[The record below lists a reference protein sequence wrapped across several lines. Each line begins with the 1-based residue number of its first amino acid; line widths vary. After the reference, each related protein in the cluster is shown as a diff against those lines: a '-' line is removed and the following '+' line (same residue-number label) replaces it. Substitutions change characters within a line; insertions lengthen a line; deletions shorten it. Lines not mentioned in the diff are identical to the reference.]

1 MKTLSYINGREQE
14 IEIGAELYFG
24 QIWDG
29 EDGDGEQLLEDGCV
43 SPDGEN
49 VVAFEITEDNTDD
62 ILDTLVK
69 VTDIY

>member
-43 SPDGEN
+43 SPDREN
-49 VVAFEITEDNTDD
+49 VVAFEIIEKHAD
-62 ILDTLVK
+62 ILDTLVRI
-69 VTDIY
+69 TDIY